1 MSKKLF
7 RVFSYPKSVASDI
20 YEALQR
26 RAEAS
31 LRAAGEVIPKESAK
45 PISHKKHYIFN
56 TTESFLDFFENMK
69 DLEVALQTLKIL
81 TFLKPKRLIY
91 SRV

>member
-1 MSKKLF
+1 LF
-7 RVFSYPKSVASDI
+7 KIFSLGFQNLLFHTPKSVGSDI
-20 YEALQR
+20 YEASQR

-31 LRAAGEVIPKESAK
+31 LRAVGEV
-45 PISHKKHYIFN
+45 ISHKKHYIIN

-69 DLEVALQTLKIL
+69 DLEVALQTSKIL
-81 TFLKPKRLIY
+81 AFLKPKRLIY

>member
-1 MSKKLF
+1 LF
-7 RVFSYPKSVASDI
+7 KIFSLGFQNLLFHTPKSVGSDI

-26 RAEAS
+26 RAV
-31 LRAAGEVIPKESAK
+31 GEVIPKESAK

-69 DLEVALQTLKIL
+69 DLEVALQTSKIL